1 MPYIV
6 IYKDSDLKKNQN
18 TTKYCLTGLEQM
30 FTMIFTQMMND
41 GLLKGDSPEML
52 ALLYTAS
59 VSSLIHLFTREPDR
73 QAEVLRRCEEFV
85 RYFIASYVK
94 D

>member
-1 MPYIV
+1 MMYYVHGI
-6 IYKDSDLKKNQN
+6 L
-18 TTKYCLTGLEQM
+18 LWL
-30 FTMIFTQMMND
+30 FLIFRQMMNE
-41 GLLKGDSPEML
+41 GLLKGDSPGML